1 VRGETRL
8 KTDLISKLSEEER
21 TLLLEALF
29 SQGYA
34 KEIVGSE
41 LSDIEKSDFA
51 TGEEK
56 YRSLSKLFDRL

>member
-8 KTDLISKLSEEER
+8 KTNLISKLNEEEKM
-21 TLLLEALF
+21 LLLEALF
-29 SQGYA
+29 NQGYA
-34 KEIVGSE
+34 KEIIGSE

-51 TGEEK
+51 AGEEK